1 MIINFNKL
9 LCGREEYLDSKL
21 ITESCYLIKI

>member
-1 MIINFNKL
+1 MIINFNK

-21 ITESCYLIKI
+21 IIESWYLIKI